1 MRLVAQ
7 ESENKLNEFF
17 VTYNISGNNYHQDIE
32 VLKSELNQYLS
43 LKKNYQQY
51 LDNVLIL
58 KNKIKEE
65 KDILLQINKLI
76 DCDNEALSAYYDS
89 TRRDA
94 QKYEQIKKDIAVRDK
109 RLEQY
114 KYVDPATDIDF
125 LNYSM
130 LNEDEIKADL
140 KDINSKIE
148 ENIKQI
154 SSIQTEGAMLDDLL
168 EEKDNLL
175 KEYNDKKHQKEII
188 VKTIELLNAA
198 KQKVADDIVKPI
210 VERFTP
216 YNNLLKRANGDEV
229 KLTETFEI
237 SLNRN
242 GASLSLDQ
250 LSDGEKT
257 LIGLLLRLSLVDNIF
272 QNEKPFI
279 IFDDLFAL
287 LDEDNLTVAKTLLH
301 NLAKEKQI
309 IYFTC
314 HESRRV

>member
-51 LDNVLIL
+51 LDNALIL

-65 KDILLQINKLI
+65 KDILLQINKLK
-76 DCDNEALSAYYDS
+76 DCDDETLSTYYDS

-94 QKYEQIKKDIAVRDK
+94 QKYEQIKKDITVRDK

-114 KYVDPATDIDF
+114 KYVDPSTDIDSF
-125 LNYSM
+125 NYSM

-175 KEYNDKKHQKEII
+175 KEYNDK
-188 VKTIELLNAA
+188 
-198 KQKVADDIVKPI
+198 
-210 VERFTP
+210 
-216 YNNLLKRANGDEV
+216 
-229 KLTETFEI
+229 
-237 SLNRN
+237 RN
-242 GASLSLDQ
+242 
-250 LSDGEKT
+250 
-257 LIGLLLRLSLVDNIF
+257 
-272 QNEKPFI
+272 
-279 IFDDLFAL
+279 
-287 LDEDNLTVAKTLLH
+287 H
-301 NLAKEKQI
+301 
-309 IYFTC
+309 Y
-314 HESRRV
+314 